1 MSTESD
7 LVALLNADANVTSL
21 VAGRIYTQLAPDNAT
36 MPCMVYTIAAGGGE
50 RTLSG
55 HIIGQTNEAQL
66 WLLAE
71 SYAEIV
77 QMKAAVLGV
86 SGTGYSSIE
95 KVYIDEGPDGYDFD
109 TRLYTKILSIEIIN

>member
-7 LVALLNADANVTSL
+7 LVAMLNANANVTS
-21 VAGRIYTQLAPDNAT
+21 VVSGRIYTQLAPDNAT
-36 MPCMVYTIAAGGGE
+36 MPCIAYAISSGGGE

-66 WLLAE
+66 WLLAD

-86 SGTGYSSIE
+86 SGTGYGSIT

-109 TRLYTKILSIEIIN
+109 VRLYTKILSIEIIN